1 MDSTKKTIWRSLL
14 FVFVQIISLGL
25 IGATGPLFA
34 ENKFL
39 LFIEMIGLFLGIWA
53 VIIMKPGSFNIT
65 PDPLSWS
72 KLVKAGP
79 YRFIRH
85 PMYLALLL
93 TTLPL
98 IIDRLNYLRLI
109 LWVALLI
116 DLLLKISY
124 EEKILVAEVD
134 GYENYLKSSYRLVPL
149 VY

>member
-1 MDSTKKTIWRSLL
+1 MDSTKKTIWKSLL

-25 IGATGPLFA
+25 IGATGPLLA

-39 LFIEMIGLFLGIWA
+39 LFIEMIGLFLGFWA
-53 VIIMKPGSFNIT
+53 VIIMKPGFFNIT

-72 KLVKAGP
+72 KLVKVGP

-98 IIDRLNYLRLI
+98 IIDRFNYLRLI

-124 EEKILVAEVD
+124 EEKILVVEVD
-134 GYENYLKSSYRLVPL
+134 GYENYLKSSYRLVPM
-149 VY
+149 VF

>member
-14 FVFVQIISLGL
+14 FVFVQIITLGL

-39 LFIEMIGLFLGIWA
+39 LLIEMAGLFLGIWA
-53 VIIMKPGSFNIT
+53 VIIMKPGFFNIT
-65 PDPLSWS
+65 PDPLAWS
-72 KLVKAGP
+72 KLVKVGP

-93 TTLPL
+93 TTFPL
-98 IIDRLNYLRLI
+98 IIDRFNYLRLI
-109 LWVALLI
+109 FWVALLI

-134 GYENYLKSSYRLVPL
+134 GYEDYLKSSYRLVPM

>member
-1 MDSTKKTIWRSLL
+1 MVDPKKTIWKSLL

-25 IGATGPLFA
+25 IGVTGPLFA
-34 ENKFL
+34 ANKFL
-39 LFIEMIGLFLGIWA
+39 LFVEMIGLFLGVWA
-53 VIIMKPGSFNIT
+53 VLIMKPGNFNIT

-72 KLVKAGP
+72 KLVRGGP

-98 IIDRLNYLRLI
+98 IIDRFNYLRL
-109 LWVALLI
+109 LFWVTLLI
-116 DLLLKISY
+116 DLLLKIIY
-124 EEKILVAEVD
+124 EEKILVAEVN
-134 GYENYLKSSYRLVPL
+134 GYENYLKGTYRLIPR

>member
-1 MDSTKKTIWRSLL
+1 MDSTKKTIWKSLL

-25 IGATGPLFA
+25 IGATGPLLA

-39 LFIEMIGLFLGIWA
+39 LFIEMIGLFLGFWA
-53 VIIMKPGSFNIT
+53 VIIMKPGFFNIT

-72 KLVKAGP
+72 KLVKVGP

-98 IIDRLNYLRLI
+98 IIDRFNYLRLI

-134 GYENYLKSSYRLVPL
+134 GYENYLKSSYRLVPM

>member
-1 MDSTKKTIWRSLL
+1 MDSTKKTIWKSLL

-25 IGATGPLFA
+25 IGATGPLLA

-39 LFIEMIGLFLGIWA
+39 LFIEMIGLFLGFWA
-53 VIIMKPGSFNIT
+53 VIIMKPGFFNIT

-72 KLVKAGP
+72 KLVKVGP

-98 IIDRLNYLRLI
+98 IIDRFNYLRLI

-134 GYENYLKSSYRLVPL
+134 GYENYLKSSYRLVPM
-149 VY
+149 VF